1 MAIGVVVEGRYIH
14 RPQRRGSARSDGRAI
29 TPLTGMSGV
38 AHRRGGRMHQH
49 KKLRISYDVGIIS
62 NFYYS

>member
-49 KKLRISYDVGIIS
+49 K
-62 NFYYS
+62 N